1 MEHYDLRA
9 CYLPDL
15 SGLHVRIYQFRE
27 LLKKHLP
34 TLSAHLE
41 HLQIEPAY
49 VSQWFLSFFA
59 VTCPLPMLFRIYD
72 VIFAEGASE
81 TIMRV
86 ALSVVRK
93 NEEKILGCREF
104 EDVMQLLLSRGLW
117 DCYHMD
123 ADKFV
128 SDFVSMTPIVTHE
141 VLQELEQSC
150 KESQESGKAP
160 VQSENIISAG
170 SRFLGRIWNSSSK
183 TTTLSP
189 SGLVPSRRAGSFL
202 RRSTSK
208 QSMASTLNSVEGST
222 DSMMSSTTDAT
233 TASRKSSN
241 SDDNSI
247 RVPSSVFVTPLAKQ
261 KTLAH
266 SQKNLH
272 GQIEDLLMALNEMQR
287 DQAILMTQLQRE
299 REEREEDGHAVRS
312 LIDLLRKK
320 RSEETIMGGGSQ
332 RSLETVTPFVAGED
346 PVAEPDG
353 EGQNEEPKDLSR
365 HDTPMEHNLEGVLDE
380 NDVVPD
386 TKLTGGVPGPYQET
400 IHVPEKSEIESEG
413 DYPDVQLPKGTPLD
427 VSHGIT
433 SAHEHMDDCL
443 FDDATFTDLLETV
456 ERRFSKSTQRESAI
470 IQSKSQL
477 RDDLA
482 HSKEQLI
489 LEISK
494 SQELSRQLH
503 DAEQEM
509 SHLREQIKEGHL
521 HIRNGLHEKNRLEKL
536 IQDLKSKTPPPPA
549 ESDDSGEWPRRS
561 SVHNGGLRELRLG
574 RQNST
579 RGQAPQFAKRTSSL
593 QTSMTTGKEGDV
605 SMSAPATP
613 TAVEAEALI
622 LELVQSKTAEAVA
635 KQEAEEARAKLESLR
650 RMLGLGHSHSES
662 QLGVGHVAVERLSG
676 QPAAATGGGGFWGW
690 GKRSPSVASLAT
702 ESR

>member
-86 ALSVVRK
+86 ALSVMRK

-128 SDFVSMTPIVTHE
+128 SDFVSLTPIVTHE

-160 VQSENIISAG
+160 VQSENIITAG
-170 SRFLGRIWNSSSK
+170 SRFLGRMWNSTSK

-189 SGLVPSRRAGSFL
+189 AGLVPHRRPGSFL

-222 DSMMSSTTDAT
+222 DSMMSTTTDAT
-233 TASRKSSN
+233 TASRKSTN
-241 SDDNSI
+241 SDDNSV
-247 RVPSSVFVTPLAKQ
+247 RVPSSVFATPLAKP

-299 REEREEDGHAVRS
+299 REEREEDGLAVRS

-332 RSLETVTPFVAGED
+332 RSLETVTPFVVGED
-346 PVAEPDG
+346 AVVEAG
-353 EGQNEEPKDLSR
+353 GEPKDLSR
-365 HDTPMEHNLEGVLDE
+365 HDTPMEHTLEGVLDE
-380 NDVVPD
+380 NGIVPD
-386 TKLTGGVPGPYQET
+386 TKTGGGPGSYEET
-400 IHVPEKSEIESEG
+400 IHVPEKSAIESEG
-413 DYPDVQLPKGTPLD
+413 DDQDDQLL
-427 VSHGIT
+427 SHGLT
-433 SAHEHMDDCL
+433 SVHEHTDDYL
-443 FDDATFTDLLETV
+443 FDDATFTNLLETV
-456 ERRFSKSTQRESAI
+456 ERRFSKSRQRESAI

-482 HSKEQLI
+482 HSKDQLT

-494 SQELSRQLH
+494 SQELTRQLH

-509 SHLREQIKEGHL
+509 SHLRDQIKEGHL
-521 HIRNGLHEKNRLEKL
+521 HIRNGLHEKNRLERL
-536 IQDLKSKTPPPPA
+536 IQDLKSKTPPPPQSQSENDDGA
-549 ESDDSGEWPRRS
+549 EWQRRS
-561 SVHNGGLRELRLG
+561 SVHSGGLRELRLG
-574 RQNST
+574 RQNSTT

-593 QTSMTTGKEGDV
+593 QSSVMAGEAAAMAMAT
-605 SMSAPATP
+605 PATP
-613 TAVEAEALI
+613 TAGEAEALI
-622 LELVQSKTAEAVA
+622 LELVQAKTAEAVA
-635 KQEAEEARAKLESLR
+635 KQEAEEARAKLEGLR
-650 RMLGLGHSHSES
+650 KMLGLGHSRSES
-662 QLGVGHVAVERLSG
+662 QLGVGQVVVVERLSG
-676 QPAAATGGGGFWGW
+676 QPAAAAAATTGGGGFWGW
-690 GKRSPSVASLAT
+690 GKRSPSVAGLAT
-702 ESR
+702 EGR